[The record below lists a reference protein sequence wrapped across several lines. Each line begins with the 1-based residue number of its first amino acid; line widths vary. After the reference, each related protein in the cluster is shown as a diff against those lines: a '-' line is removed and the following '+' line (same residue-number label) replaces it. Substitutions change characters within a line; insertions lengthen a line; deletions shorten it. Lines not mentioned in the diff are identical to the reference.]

1 MILFDSVSKK
11 FGSTT
16 ALDNIS
22 LEIKQGEFV
31 FIVGPSGAGKSTLL
45 RTLTREIMPTSG
57 KLMVGH
63 MDITKIKDKD
73 VPFLRRKVGVVFQD
87 FKLLDDR
94 TVFENVAITLEV
106 LGKKDEEIAKMVE
119 HILKLVEI
127 WDKRNLFPRQLSGGE
142 AQRTAIARAI
152 VGKPDV
158 LLADEPT
165 GDLDPK
171 TAWGVIQL
179 LNEINS
185 WGTTILM
192 ATHNQEIVNTLKR
205 RVIIIKD
212 GKYSKNTFP
221 GSCCHYGYVFN
232 FFCSFNFYYFGS
244 WLTISLKIF

>member
-1 MILFDSVSKK
+1 MILLDSVTKK
-11 FGSTT
+11 FGSST
-16 ALDNIS
+16 ALEDLS

-45 RTLTREIMPTSG
+45 RILTREILPTSG
-57 KLMVGH
+57 KATVGGI
-63 MDITKIKDKD
+63 DITKIKDND
-73 VPFLRRKVGVVFQD
+73 VPKLRRKVGVVFQD

-94 TVFENVAITLEV
+94 TVFEQVALALEV
-106 LGKKDEEIAKMVE
+106 LGKSNEEIVKLVE

-142 AQRTAIARAI
+142 QQRTAIARAV

-171 TAWGVIQL
+171 TAWGVVQL

-185 WGTTILM
+185 WGTTVVM

-205 RVIIIKD
+205 RVIVLKNGKVVKD
-212 GKYSKNTFP
+212 TKEGRYE
-221 GSCCHYGYVFN
+221 
-232 FFCSFNFYYFGS
+232 
-244 WLTISLKIF
+244 

>member
-1 MILFDSVSKK
+1 MIVFESVTKK
-11 FGSTT
+11 FGSSL
-16 ALDNIS
+16 ALDNVS

-45 RTLTREIMPTSG
+45 RILTRELTASSG
-57 KLMVGH
+57 KVMIGNQE
-63 MDITKIKDKD
+63 ITKLKAKD
-73 VPFLRRKVGVVFQD
+73 VPTLRRKIGFVFQD

-94 TVFENVAITLEV
+94 TVFENVSITLEV

-119 HILKLVEI
+119 HTLKLVEL
-127 WDKRNLFPRQLSGGE
+127 WDKRDLFPRQLSGGE

-152 VGKPDV
+152 VGKPDI

-185 WGTTILM
+185 WGTTVIM

-205 RVIIIKD
+205 RVIVLKKGQVVKD
-212 GKYSKNTFP
+212 SKEGKYE
-221 GSCCHYGYVFN
+221 
-232 FFCSFNFYYFGS
+232 
-244 WLTISLKIF
+244 

>member
-11 FGSTT
+11 FGSNF
-16 ALDNIS
+16 ALENVS

-45 RTLTREIMPTSG
+45 RILTKEVQPSSG
-57 KLMVGH
+57 KVMVGGI
-63 MDITKIKDKD
+63 DIIKIKDKD
-73 VPFLRRKVGVVFQD
+73 VPNLRRKVGVVFQD
-87 FKLLDDR
+87 FKLLDER
-94 TVFENVAITLEV
+94 TVFENVALTLEV
-106 LGKKDEEIAKMVE
+106 LGKSDEEIAKLVE

-205 RVIIIKD
+205 RVVTLKD
-212 GKYSKNTFP
+212 GKVVKDTKEGKYE
-221 GSCCHYGYVFN
+221 
-232 FFCSFNFYYFGS
+232 
-244 WLTISLKIF
+244 

>member
-1 MILFDSVSKK
+1 MIHFDCVSKK
-11 FGSTT
+11 FGSSF
-16 ALDNIS
+16 ALDDIT
-22 LEIKQGEFV
+22 LKVKQGEFI

-45 RTLTREIMPTSG
+45 RILTRETLPTSG
-57 KLMVGH
+57 KIMVNH
-63 MDITKIKDKD
+63 EDITKIKTADI
-73 VPFLRRKVGVVFQD
+73 PHFRRKVGVVFQD

-94 TVFENVAITLEV
+94 TVFENVALTLEV
-106 LGKKDEEIAKMVE
+106 QDKSDADISKMVE
-119 HILKLVEI
+119 HTLKLVEI

-152 VGKPDV
+152 VGKPDIV
-158 LLADEPT
+158 LADEPT

-205 RVIIIKD
+205 RVVKLKAGKITSDNKE
-212 GKYSKNTFP
+212 GKYD
-221 GSCCHYGYVFN
+221 
-232 FFCSFNFYYFGS
+232 
-244 WLTISLKIF
+244 

>member
-1 MILFDSVSKK
+1 MVHFESVSKK
-11 FGSTT
+11 FGSSF
-16 ALDNIS
+16 ALEDIS

-45 RTLTREIMPTSG
+45 RILTREILPSSG
-57 KLMVGH
+57 KVTLNH
-63 MDITKIKDKD
+63 TDITKIKDHD
-73 VPFLRRKVGVVFQD
+73 IPHFRRKVGVVFQD

-94 TVFENVAITLEV
+94 TVFENVALTLEV
-106 LGKKDEEIAKMVE
+106 QGKPDAEISKMVE
-119 HILKLVEI
+119 HTLKLVEI

-152 VGKPDV
+152 VGKPEIV
-158 LLADEPT
+158 LADEPT

-205 RVIIIKD
+205 RVVVLKQGKIIKD
-212 GKYSKNTFP
+212 SKEGKYE
-221 GSCCHYGYVFN
+221 
-232 FFCSFNFYYFGS
+232 
-244 WLTISLKIF
+244 

>member
-1 MILFDSVSKK
+1 MILFENVTKK
-11 FGSTT
+11 FGSTL
-16 ALDNIS
+16 ALDDIS
-22 LEIKQGEFV
+22 LNIKQGEFV

-45 RTLTREIMPTSG
+45 RILTREIVPTSG
-57 KLMVGH
+57 KTMVGNH
-63 MDITKIKDKD
+63 DIAKIKDKD
-73 VPFLRRKVGVVFQD
+73 VPSLRRKVGVVFQD

-94 TVFENVAITLEV
+94 TVFENVALTLEV
-106 LGKKDEEIAKMVE
+106 LGKSNEEISKLVE

-127 WDKRNLFPRQLSGGE
+127 WDQRNLFPRQLSGGE

-205 RVIIIKD
+205 RVVTLKD
-212 GKYSKNTFP
+212 GKITKDNKEGKYE
-221 GSCCHYGYVFN
+221 
-232 FFCSFNFYYFGS
+232 
-244 WLTISLKIF
+244 